1 MCAGLKI
8 VLKKL
13 WIIKSVYIVEVH
25 IKHISLTLPVL
36 EGTGLCFY
44 SIGFDCHG
52 VVCTPKDSY
61 LQSCKETK

>member
-52 VVCTPKDSY
+52 CGLHSQRQLLAVM
-61 LQSCKETK
+61 